1 MMSNEEHLCKIF
13 DNELVNHASKSTKD
27 LYTKSILDIDLK
39 YAKSSESTLDYLY
52 NEIHNKLIW
61 SYLEGVQYGINTQL
75 SSVYKTTTK
84 ISDFHKNLDFAVLFD
99 FYDNDFANCIE
110 AGAKFYCEKF
120 NCALN
125 YIDRYDDSEFMKK
138 SYIEEFNKLTKI
150 DLIKST
156 IKCGFLSH
164 ALLINDDVINSLETA
179 QSELKYMPWDGKA
192 TLYKEVNG
200 ESVETGEIDRFIVGT
215 REEITNVFNQIG
227 RPYTDPNIDFPL
239 WCNSEVLIMYM
250 KNDCLTYIIR

>member
-1 MMSNEEHLCKIF
+1 MENIKQYNKINNF
-13 DNELVNHASKSTKD
+13 THE
-27 LYTKSILDIDLK
+27 
-39 YAKSSESTLDYLY
+39 
-52 NEIHNKLIW
+52 
-61 SYLEGVQYGINTQL
+61 
-75 SSVYKTTTK
+75 
-84 ISDFHKNLDFAVLFD
+84 
-99 FYDNDFANCIE
+99 
-110 AGAKFYCEKF
+110 
-120 NCALN
+120 
-125 YIDRYDDSEFMKK
+125 SEFMKK

-164 ALLINDDVINSLETA
+164 ALLINDDVTNSLETA

-227 RPYTDPNIDFPL
+227 YPYTDPNIDFPL